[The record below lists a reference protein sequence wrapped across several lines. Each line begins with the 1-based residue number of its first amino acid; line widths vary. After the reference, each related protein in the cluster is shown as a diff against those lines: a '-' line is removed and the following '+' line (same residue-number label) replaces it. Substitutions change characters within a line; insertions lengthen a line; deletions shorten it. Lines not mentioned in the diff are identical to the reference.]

1 LIFRDTAPY
10 AMSYI
15 FHWQRRV
22 LDTAASRLL
31 AIWWNI
37 PLGPRTSFYGLPRFR
52 KHPTAS
58 ITIAAG
64 CTFRSAGWSN
74 PAGIDRRCFISVG
87 RAGSVKIGR
96 DCGFSGTVISA
107 SKEIRIGDRVLF
119 GANCTLMDTDH
130 HPLDAADR
138 ARGVESGAVAIDI
151 GDDVWLG
158 MNVVVLKGVRIGN
171 RTVVAA
177 NSIVTRSLPSGVLAG
192 GVPARQIK
200 SIAGIMPEESPYTV
214 SNVK

>member
-1 LIFRDTAPY
+1 
-10 AMSYI
+10 
-15 FHWQRRV
+15 
-22 LDTAASRLL
+22 
-31 AIWWNI
+31 
-37 PLGPRTSFYGLPRFR
+37 
-52 KHPTAS
+52 
-58 ITIAAG
+58 
-64 CTFRSAGWSN
+64 
-74 PAGIDRRCFISVG
+74 
-87 RAGSVKIGR
+87 
-96 DCGFSGTVISA
+96 
-107 SKEIRIGDRVLF
+107 
-119 GANCTLMDTDH
+119 MDTDH

-192 GVPARQIK
+192 GVPARPIK